1 MGEGGSI
8 PGIVAYV
15 TLINCPFVVNAKSF
29 LQLQF
34 NGTSRK
40 KSELVLPV
48 LYPSINGARCR
59 K

>member
-8 PGIVAYV
+8 PGIVVYM

-40 KSELVLPV
+40 KKEVVLPV
-48 LYPSINGARCR
+48 LYPSLSSARCR